1 MKRVLLTV
9 ALCVAASASFAQK
22 KVVNEAQ
29 SIAKGSNADFGE
41 ARTLIKGALE
51 NPETKDDAKTWYV
64 AGFIEDQQFNAER
77 AKQILGQQPNE
88 PVMYEALYG
97 ILPYFQ
103 KAYEL
108 DQLPNE
114 KGKVKPKYTKD
125 IKSILS
131 ANHVYLFNGGAYYF
145 DKQEY
150 KKAYD
155 FFNQYVEISELPM
168 FAGTQTAEK
177 DSTFMTVQFYAAAAA
192 SLAKDSRLAIA
203 ALERAKNTPYRQYD
217 VYQYLCYEYGE
228 ARTAQDSVMLEKTFE
243 EGMQVFPD
251 SAFFLNNLINTYI
264 YSNRN
269 EKALEMLNV
278 AIQKNPNDANLYNVM
293 GRVYETGL
301 KDYANAEK
309 NFQIALEKDPNLTD
323 ALSNIGRIYY
333 NQGVNKLSEA
343 NMINDSKKYQEEL
356 SMAKDLFKKA
366 LPYYKK
372 AHEAEPEKMDNMI
385 ALRGIYYNL
394 NMGPELEAI
403 EAEMNTE
410 MNK

>member
-356 SMAKDLFKKA
+356 GMAKDLFKKA

-385 ALRGIYYNL
+385 ALRGISYNL

-403 EAEMNTE
+403 EAEMN
-410 MNK
+410 K

>member
-269 EKALEMLNV
+269 EKALEMLNI

-356 SMAKDLFKKA
+356 GMAKDLFKKA

-403 EAEMNTE
+403 EAEMN
-410 MNK
+410 K

>member
-366 LPYYKK
+366 LPYYKR

-403 EAEMNTE
+403 EAEMN
-410 MNK
+410 K

>member
-243 EGMQVFPD
+243 GGMQVFPD

-403 EAEMNTE
+403 EAEMN
-410 MNK
+410 K

>member
-22 KVVNEAQ
+22 KAVNEAQ
-29 SIAKGSNADFGE
+29 SIVKGTNPNFGE
-41 ARTLIKGALE
+41 ARTLIKEALE
-51 NPETKDDAKTWYV
+51 NAETKNDAKTWYV
-64 AGFIEDQQFNAER
+64 AGYIEDQQFNAER
-77 AKQILGQQPNE
+77 AKQILGQAPNE

-97 ILPYFQ
+97 ILPYFL

-108 DQLPNE
+108 DQQPNE
-114 KGKVKPKYTKD
+114 KGKVKPKYSKD
-125 IKSILS
+125 IKSILG

-192 SLAKDSRLAIA
+192 SLTKDSKLAIA

-228 ARTAQDSVMLEKTFE
+228 AKTAQDSVMLEKTFE
-243 EGMQVFPD
+243 EGMKIFPD

-278 AIQKNPNDANLYNVM
+278 AIQKNPNDATLYNVM
-293 GRVYETGL
+293 GHVYENGV
-301 KDYANAEK
+301 KNIAEAEK
-309 NFQIALEKDPNLTD
+309 YYLLALEKDPNMPVV
-323 ALSNIGRIYY
+323 LSNIGRIYY

-356 SMAKDLFKKA
+356 GLAKDLFKKA

-403 EAEMNTE
+403 EAEMN
-410 MNK
+410 K

>member
-264 YSNRN
+264 YSKRN

-372 AHEAEPEKMDNMI
+372 AHEAEPEKMVNMI

-394 NMGPELEAI
+394 NRGPALEAI
-403 EAEMNTE
+403 EAEMNQ
-410 MNK
+410 

>member
-356 SMAKDLFKKA
+356 GMAKDLFKKA

-385 ALRGIYYNL
+385 AMRGIYYNL

-403 EAEMNTE
+403 EAEMN
-410 MNK
+410 K

>member
-309 NFQIALEKDPNLTD
+309 NFQIALEKDPNLTA

-403 EAEMNTE
+403 EAEMN
-410 MNK
+410 K

>member
-278 AIQKNPNDANLYNVM
+278 AIQKNPNDGNLYNVM

-356 SMAKDLFKKA
+356 GMAKDLFKKA

-403 EAEMNTE
+403 EAEMN
-410 MNK
+410 K

>member
-372 AHEAEPEKMDNMI
+372 AHEAEPEKMDTMI
-385 ALRGIYYNL
+385 ALRVILPNWTVT
-394 NMGPELEAI
+394 AS
-403 EAEMNTE
+403 
-410 MNK
+410 

>member
-168 FAGTQTAEK
+168 FAETQTAEK

-403 EAEMNTE
+403 EAEMN
-410 MNK
+410 K

>member
-64 AGFIEDQQFNAER
+64 AGFIEDQQFSNER
-77 AKQILGQQPNE
+77 TKQVLGQQPDE
-88 PVMYEALYG
+88 PVMYEALG
-97 ILPYFQ
+97 SILPYFE

-114 KGKVKPKYTKD
+114 KGKVKPKFTKD
-125 IKSILS
+125 IKGILG
-131 ANHVYLFNGGAYYF
+131 ANHVYYINGGAYYF
-145 DKQEY
+145 DQKDY
-150 KKAYD
+150 NKAYD
-155 FFNQYVEISELPM
+155 FFEQYLKISDMPM
-168 FAGTQTAEK
+168 FKGEAVAER
-177 DSTFMTVQFYAAAAA
+177 DSNFMTVQFYAAAAA

-356 SMAKDLFKKA
+356 GMAKDLFKKA

-372 AHEAEPEKMDNMI
+372 AHEAEPEKMENH
-385 ALRGIYYNL
+385 
-394 NMGPELEAI
+394 
-403 EAEMNTE
+403 
-410 MNK
+410 NKFCSPI

>member
-356 SMAKDLFKKA
+356 SMAKDLFKK
-366 LPYYKK
+366 LFLIIKK
-372 AHEAEPEKMDNMI
+372 LMK
-385 ALRGIYYNL
+385 LNL
-394 NMGPELEAI
+394 KKW
-403 EAEMNTE
+403 TT
-410 MNK
+410 

>member
-41 ARTLIKGALE
+41 ARTLSKGALE

-64 AGFIEDQQFNAER
+64 AGFIEDQQFNTER

-356 SMAKDLFKKA
+356 GMAKDLFKKA

-403 EAEMNTE
+403 EAEMN
-410 MNK
+410 K

>member
-64 AGFIEDQQFNAER
+64 AGFIEDQQFNTER

-278 AIQKNPNDANLYNVM
+278 AIQKNPYDANLYNVM

-356 SMAKDLFKKA
+356 GMAKDLFKKA

-403 EAEMNTE
+403 EAEMN
-410 MNK
+410 K

>member
-228 ARTAQDSVMLEKTFE
+228 ARTAQDSVMLEKTFK

-356 SMAKDLFKKA
+356 GMAKDLFKKA

-403 EAEMNTE
+403 EAEMN
-410 MNK
+410 K

>member
-403 EAEMNTE
+403 EEE

>member
-309 NFQIALEKDPNLTD
+309 NFQIVLEKDPNLTD

-394 NMGPELEAI
+394 NMGQELEAI
-403 EAEMNTE
+403 EAEMN
-410 MNK
+410 K

>member
-309 NFQIALEKDPNLTD
+309 NFQIALEKNPNLTD

-366 LPYYKK
+366 LPYYKR

-403 EAEMNTE
+403 EAEMN
-410 MNK
+410 K

>member
-356 SMAKDLFKKA
+356 GMAKDLFKKA

-372 AHEAEPEKMDNMI
+372 AHEAETEKMDNMI

-403 EAEMNTE
+403 EAEMN
-410 MNK
+410 K

>member
-155 FFNQYVEISELPM
+155 FFNQYVKISELPM

-403 EAEMNTE
+403 EAEMN
-410 MNK
+410 K

>member
-41 ARTLIKGALE
+41 ASTLIKGALE

-403 EAEMNTE
+403 EAEMN
-410 MNK
+410 K

>member
-1 MKRVLLTV
+1 MTV

-403 EAEMNTE
+403 EAEMN
-410 MNK
+410 K

>member
-343 NMINDSKKYQEEL
+343 NMINKKYQEEL

-403 EAEMNTE
+403 EAEMN
-410 MNK
+410 K

>member
-150 KKAYD
+150 KKAYE
-155 FFNQYVEISELPM
+155 FFNQYLEISELPM

-403 EAEMNTE
+403 EAEMN
-410 MNK
+410 K